1 MLFRSF
7 MVSLTR
13 AQMPTGLLQFDTVQ
27 FVRDVDSAGTLEK
40 VVADTVLQF
49 RDSSGKMRSQTSIPF
64 PRGVSSRWSALIAE
78 SPRSERGKPGSVR
91 TTFAIDN
98 ADASLEQTIIVTVY
112 DDQGRQVGKGKFIPK
127 SPTYY
132 LNPGVYSATLADIL
146 GFDLPASQGSRD
158 FHGTVVFEGEQK
170 VPFQPTVFQVSD
182 GAFYST
188 PATAE

>member
-1 MLFRSF
+1 MTAFISIAVGILAEWNGDFDDNAQKPITQNQTF

-112 DDQGRQVGKGKFIPK
+112 DDQEIGRAHV
-127 SPTYY
+127 
-132 LNPGVYSATLADIL
+132 
-146 GFDLPASQGSRD
+146 
-158 FHGTVVFEGEQK
+158 
-170 VPFQPTVFQVSD
+170 
-182 GAFYST
+182 
-188 PATAE
+188 